1 MVFKL
6 QSLIGWHTGHDY
18 VKEQRSQVSINLKTR
33 LMYISDTFSSFIE
46 HIFINIPAR
55 IRIRIALSS
64 INGIIIS
71 MILSGSFTSSLHS
84 KFFKN
89 SNFQPI
95 FRKQFLPFE
104 SNPCPIIPLTVL
116 ALITASVKLKTASSR
131 SLFCIEFSFNFIF
144 RKSNFC
150 QF

>member
-55 IRIRIALSS
+55 IRIRIALSGF
-64 INGIIIS
+64 NGLLDRQSARSCMIAVRWALTCHLS
-71 MILSGSFTSSLHS
+71 MALSFQWYYLVVLHLHCIQNFSKIQTFNQFSENNFYHLKAILVQLYH
-84 KFFKN
+84 
-89 SNFQPI
+89 
-95 FRKQFLPFE
+95 
-104 SNPCPIIPLTVL
+104 
-116 ALITASVKLKTASSR
+116 
-131 SLFCIEFSFNFIF
+131 
-144 RKSNFC
+144 
-150 QF
+150 